1 MMIPMILLAI
11 LTWLALGYIGS
22 RLALSYLERGTD
34 IPLDKDNYTM
44 ATIFMVFGLLNF
56 LVGLSLAC
64 MDRPRRNSSTNLTRR
79 F

>member
-22 RLALSYLERGTD
+22 RLSLSYLERGTD

-56 LVGLSLAC
+56 LVDYPWPVWTVPVETA
-64 MDRPRRNSSTNLTRR
+64 PQT
-79 F
+79 